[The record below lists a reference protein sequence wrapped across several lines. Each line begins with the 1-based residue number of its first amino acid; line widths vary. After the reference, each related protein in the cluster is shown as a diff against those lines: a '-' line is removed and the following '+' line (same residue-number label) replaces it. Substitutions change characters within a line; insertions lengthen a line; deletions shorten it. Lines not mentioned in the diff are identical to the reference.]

1 VSKLNGFIKM
11 SQNKIFIWLA
21 EEMLKGAFIEWL
33 ETKGE
38 SGISY
43 PTLGRAQERQYV
55 GERLTHRQEKAE
67 RLARQ
72 FREEILAKRQ
82 QCHAQAA

>member
-1 VSKLNGFIKM
+1 M
-11 SQNKIFIWLA
+11 RQEKIFIWLA

-67 RLARQ
+67 RLALE
-72 FREEILAKRQ
+72 FRNEIMAKRQ
-82 QCHAQAA
+82 QCQAQAA

>member
-21 EEMLKGAFIEWL
+21 EESLKSAFMEWL

-43 PTLGRAQERQYV
+43 PTLGRAQERQYI
-55 GERLTHRQEKAE
+55 GKRLTHRQGKAE
-67 RLARQ
+67 RLALE
-72 FREEILAKRQ
+72 FKAELLAKRQ